1 MDFSALPP
9 TLPAIL
15 ACCLLT
21 PVLGAQEPLG
31 PLTAPHPSLVQ
42 PPKPV
47 NQVSEDDWDEFNPS
61 WVALRPSWVEQE
73 ELSEDHEDFCRRV
86 ANALALSPDE
96 AALLRDAT
104 RPHAVGLSYRLTGP
118 AGTMLSGSESV
129 MPGRPQAFGDLA
141 RIRGVRDFDVEIASG
156 SGIADPIIAQQ
167 QVGSSFGLLIEPRGD
182 AWLVEAAVV
191 HSRAEA
197 GDEVPLRYAQL
208 GGKRRL
214 QTALSE
220 SGSSMV
226 LAPGA
231 TGSLALPLADGRTA
245 TLDLTLAAGPMAAP
259 TLPGGLVSVHA
270 PWLRLD
276 RGDAGP
282 VGRSLAGALSRGL
295 AWTDGRGHWLL
306 SGNDAAELASALLA
320 ATPQAEQWTLS
331 CTLRDAAEGGA
342 VAVALEAPVL
352 AGRELRFAQ
361 GRMVD
366 SLVDWYVE
374 VAQVARIADPVFQ
387 DYFGG
392 VQARLLP
399 TRLADGRLRL
409 EGEVVFTAVEI
420 GDASTIRLAAAT
432 PGESGYDGEVPA
444 APAQVMGLEHPD
456 LKEVRFAGTW
466 ETDADGRVRLSRS
479 AGGLLG
485 PESELVLELQLR

>member
-1 MDFSALPP
+1 
-9 TLPAIL
+9 
-15 ACCLLT
+15 
-21 PVLGAQEPLG
+21 
-31 PLTAPHPSLVQ
+31 
-42 PPKPV
+42 
-47 NQVSEDDWDEFNPS
+47 
-61 WVALRPSWVEQE
+61 
-73 ELSEDHEDFCRRV
+73 
-86 ANALALSPDE
+86 
-96 AALLRDAT
+96 
-104 RPHAVGLSYRLTGP
+104 
-118 AGTMLSGSESV
+118 
-129 MPGRPQAFGDLA
+129 
-141 RIRGVRDFDVEIASG
+141 
-156 SGIADPIIAQQ
+156 
-167 QVGSSFGLLIEPRGD
+167 
-182 AWLVEAAVV
+182 
-191 HSRAEA
+191 
-197 GDEVPLRYAQL
+197 
-208 GGKRRL
+208 
-214 QTALSE
+214 
-220 SGSSMV
+220 
-226 LAPGA
+226 
-231 TGSLALPLADGRTA
+231 
-245 TLDLTLAAGPMAAP
+245 
-259 TLPGGLVSVHA
+259 
-270 PWLRLD
+270 
-276 RGDAGP
+276 
-282 VGRSLAGALSRGL
+282 
-295 AWTDGRGHWLL
+295 
-306 SGNDAAELASALLA
+306 ASAVLD

-352 AGRELRFAQ
+352 AGRELRFAH

-392 VQARLLP
+392 VSARLLP

-409 EGEVVFTAVEI
+409 EGEVVFTMVEI